1 MSLKAIWDKHYAT
14 VIVLVGCVAM
24 GIILMLF
31 LADSDTENY
40 SEIAINEGDSVWA
53 LAADYADE
61 SHMSQEEFV
70 QWVEKENHLA
80 DGQIQTGDSLIIPV
94 KEKQINESTHL
105 QLADQ

>member
-31 LADSDTENY
+31 LAGTDTDNY
-40 SEIAINEGDSVWA
+40 SKIDVSEGDSVWA
-53 LAADYADE
+53 LAADYSDE
-61 SHMSQEEFV
+61 SHMNQEEFV

-80 DGQIQTGDSLIIPV
+80 DGQIKAGDSLIIPV
-94 KEKQINESTHL
+94 KEKQVNKQTDL